1 MNGKVA
7 TTSVAHK
14 IIVGLSGLLLCGF
27 LVAHLAGNF
36 LIYLPADGYKAYN
49 DYAHGLHSL
58 SVLPVIE
65 IGLLAVFL
73 GHVVY
78 AFVTWSRNRGA
89 RPQKYAVQRSKRG
102 ATGVSAQNVMQWSG
116 IVVLAF
122 ILLHLVDMRF
132 GLRFPERPGVTPAE
146 RALADY
152 DAGLATL
159 ERRRLALDAAH
170 AGLDH
175 ASARHAAGD
184 IALAELLAA
193 QRTVSEA
200 EIAAA
205 RAHTGAAVQGVSLYK
220 ALGGGWDAPA
230 PAPQSSNPIPIA
242 IPGATAV
249 ALPTLSKP

>member
-58 SVLPVIE
+58 SVLPVVE

-146 RALADY
+146 RALAVLHDPLSASVY
-152 DAGLATL
+152 FVGSLLLGYHLFHGFQSAFQSLGFAS
-159 ERRRLALDAAH
+159 ERMLPKLRVVGILFAALVAV
-170 AGLDH
+170 GF
-175 ASARHAAGD
+175 ASFPFWANV
-184 IALAELLAA
+184 IL
-193 QRTVSEA
+193 
-200 EIAAA
+200 
-205 RAHTGAAVQGVSLYK
+205 K
-220 ALGGGWDAPA
+220 
-230 PAPQSSNPIPIA
+230 
-242 IPGATAV
+242 
-249 ALPTLSKP
+249 

>member
-146 RALADY
+146 RALAVLHDPLSASVY
-152 DAGLATL
+152 FVGSLL
-159 ERRRLALDAAH
+159 LGYHLFHGFSAL
-170 AGLDH
+170 
-175 ASARHAAGD
+175 RVV
-184 IALAELLAA
+184 ALASDLFFVYYFW
-193 QRTVSEA
+193 RV
-200 EIAAA
+200 
-205 RAHTGAAVQGVSLYK
+205 
-220 ALGGGWDAPA
+220 
-230 PAPQSSNPIPIA
+230 
-242 IPGATAV
+242 
-249 ALPTLSKP
+249 LPKHLDD

>member
-146 RALADY
+146 RALAVLHDPLSASVY
-152 DAGLATL
+152 FVGSLLLGYHLFHGFQSAFQSLGFAS
-159 ERRRLALDAAH
+159 ERMLKKLRVVGILFAALVAV
-170 AGLDH
+170 GF
-175 ASARHAAGD
+175 ASFPFWANV
-184 IALAELLAA
+184 IL
-193 QRTVSEA
+193 
-200 EIAAA
+200 
-205 RAHTGAAVQGVSLYK
+205 K
-220 ALGGGWDAPA
+220 
-230 PAPQSSNPIPIA
+230 
-242 IPGATAV
+242 
-249 ALPTLSKP
+249 